1 MAPDG
6 NSIEL
11 LERDDSAPY
20 QLRKICV
27 NVIRLPLS

>member
-20 QLRKICV
+20 QLQKKSA
-27 NVIRLPLS
+27 LTL